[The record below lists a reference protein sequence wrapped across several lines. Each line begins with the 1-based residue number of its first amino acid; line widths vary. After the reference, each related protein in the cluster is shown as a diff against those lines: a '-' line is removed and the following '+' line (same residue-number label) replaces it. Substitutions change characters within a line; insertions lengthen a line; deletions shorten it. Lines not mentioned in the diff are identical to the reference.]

1 MKKLLLVVVLSSIA
15 AFCSDGYSQ
24 GLTAPPLTL
33 EQPTPTIQSSVQ
45 GLWDAFLT
53 GNSKWLFE
61 AHGLYAPKLQNKY
74 GGGAGVFYPLND
86 YVYTGLR
93 IDWVDGG
100 FWMPSG
106 NAGLQLPIR
115 PFNKFGGLAAKLVL
129 TPFAYVGIGIPLSG
143 ATVGDIT
150 IPGSVQNNNGQATVI
165 TGYGLAVS
173 VWQNKKGNV
182 TFSLIGDREKWAGFE
197 GSQYRAG
204 CAFRISY

>member
-1 MKKLLLVVVLSSIA
+1 MKKLLSVLFAVVVAVSVQA
-15 AFCSDGYSQ
+15 Q

-61 AHGLYAPKLQNKY
+61 AHGLYAPKLQNKW
-74 GGGAGVFYPLND
+74 GGGAGVFYPLNE
-86 YVYTGLR
+86 YVYTGFR

-150 IPGSVQNNNGQATVI
+150 IPGSVRNNNGQATVI

-173 VWQNKKGNV
+173 IWQNKKGNV

>member
-1 MKKLLLVVVLSSIA
+1 MKKLLTVMFAVAVSVSVNA
-15 AFCSDGYSQ
+15 Q

-33 EQPTPTIQSSVQ
+33 EQPTPTIGSAAQ
-45 GLWDAFLT
+45 GLWDAFL
-53 GNSKWLFE
+53 GSNSKWLFE
-61 AHGLYAPKLQNKY
+61 AHGLYAPKLQRQY

-115 PFNKFGGLAAKLVL
+115 PFNRFGGAWSKLVL

-150 IPGSVQNNNGQATVI
+150 IPGSVRNNNGQATVI

-173 VWQNKKGNV
+173 IWQNKAGTV
-182 TFSLIGDREKWAGFE
+182 TFSLIGDREKWQGFE